1 MATQADPRQSQKS
14 KANSGRET
22 ARNAQPEI
30 VSSTGTKV
38 AQFDP
43 DLLTEEQRRE
53 LIATAAYYM
62 AERRN
67 FEPGHEADDWLAAE
81 SQIGSLGARVS

>member
-1 MATQADPRQSQKS
+1 
-14 KANSGRET
+14 
-22 ARNAQPEI
+22 
-30 VSSTGTKV
+30 V
-38 AQFDP
+38 AKFDP

-67 FEPGHEADDWLAAE
+67 FEPGHEAEDWLAAE